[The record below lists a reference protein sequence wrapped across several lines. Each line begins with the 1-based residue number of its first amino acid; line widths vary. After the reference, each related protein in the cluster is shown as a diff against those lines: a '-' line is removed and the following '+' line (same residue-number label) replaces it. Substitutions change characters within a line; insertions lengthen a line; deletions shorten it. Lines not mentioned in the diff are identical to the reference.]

1 MNREW
6 VEQQVAASR
15 IKFEEEKQ
23 RVKKEVIDFGK
34 FIPSTERKII
44 RAIDEL
50 KYDNKELRDELFSLG
65 LELEYGYID
74 STVEELYD
82 YKDWVENIL
91 KYENLKSC
99 FKDFERYLD
108 SEPMEFDGDIIIT
121 DPCYI
126 TKNDDWS
133 KCDYGEH
140 MEALGLRNYI
150 CRDTMYGDWSCTTFN
165 SDTDEKLGEFC
176 ADAGMVAVFD
186 LAEVLAYNP
195 EFDYHTD
202 RSWTTTWIKDFKGTV
217 QFVVKHIEGF
227 YKEDTEW
234 WKKGDKW
241 EDYVV
246 EVVGHGVN
254 KVTGIPINFVGRQT
268 GY

>member
-1 MNREW
+1 
-6 VEQQVAASR
+6 
-15 IKFEEEKQ
+15 
-23 RVKKEVIDFGK
+23 
-34 FIPSTERKII
+34 
-44 RAIDEL
+44 
-50 KYDNKELRDELFSLG
+50 
-65 LELEYGYID
+65 
-74 STVEELYD
+74 
-82 YKDWVENIL
+82 
-91 KYENLKSC
+91 
-99 FKDFERYLD
+99 
-108 SEPMEFDGDIIIT
+108 
-121 DPCYI
+121 
-126 TKNDDWS
+126 
-133 KCDYGEH
+133 
-140 MEALGLRNYI
+140 
-150 CRDTMYGDWSCTTFN
+150 MYGDWSCTTFN

-217 QFVVKHIEGF
+217 QFMVKHIEGF

-234 WKKGDKW
+234 WMKGDKW